1 MAVAWSFFF
10 GSAQAKEN
18 LFETAPTKFVLSV
31 SHQENAS
38 FQTSQPCLL
47 PGGSLYEEKEDLSY
61 EEYQADW
68 ASWLSTFSSRW
79 YRNLRKTQD
88 QFGLQFQTQR
98 AALIRFTCYADGHI
112 DNVSLTQSSGITAY
126 DKLQIA
132 ALVHS
137 QPLPLFPRNTQ
148 RASVTFTQGWES
160 HCKRPGEEEFHPW
173 NFAAKYPKEKTS
185 RARTM

>member
-1 MAVAWSFFF
+1 MTAAWSFFL
-10 GSAQAKEN
+10 GSAHAHEHR
-18 LFETAPTKFVLSV
+18 LETTPTKFALSV
-31 SHQENAS
+31 SHQENVS
-38 FQTSQPCLL
+38 FQTAQPCLL
-47 PGGSLYEEKEDLSY
+47 PGGSLCEENQDLTL
-61 EEYQADW
+61 EEFQINW
-68 ASWLSTFSSRW
+68 SSWLTTFSSRW

-88 QFGLQFQTQR
+88 MFGLQFQTQR

-112 DNVSLTQSSGITAY
+112 ENVSLIQSSGITAY

-160 HCKRPGEEEFHPW
+160 HCKKPGEEEFHPW
-173 NFAAKYPKEKTS
+173 SFAAKYPKEKIS
-185 RARTM
+185 RAHTM